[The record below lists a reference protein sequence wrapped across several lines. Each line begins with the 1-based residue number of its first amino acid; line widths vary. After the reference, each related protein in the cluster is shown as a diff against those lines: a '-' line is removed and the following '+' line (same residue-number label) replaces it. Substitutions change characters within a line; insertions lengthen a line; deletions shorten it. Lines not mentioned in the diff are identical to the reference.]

1 MMSSYLDGDGVVDDH
16 GLGKDGRS
24 ELRIRE
30 FGIEIEPKPRIIV
43 NFLVTQH
50 NVQSPVVI

>member
-1 MMSSYLDGDGVVDDH
+1 MISYLDGDGVVDDH